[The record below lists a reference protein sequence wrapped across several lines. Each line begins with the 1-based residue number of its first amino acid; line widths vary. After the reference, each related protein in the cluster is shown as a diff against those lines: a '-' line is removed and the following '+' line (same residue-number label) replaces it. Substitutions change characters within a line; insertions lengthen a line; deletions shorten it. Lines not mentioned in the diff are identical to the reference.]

1 MLYLIYQPGKVA
13 SQTLESTILASDPS
27 AKVERHHYLDLRNL
41 AEGDRICELAESG
54 EQADSFRHQNAAA
67 RAALAILAKEDPKQ
81 TWVLTGFRDPLD
93 FAISA
98 FFQNLAYFY
107 PSYSSPALGEN
118 YDRDRFDVEVDKV
131 IVAFKTE
138 VAGFFERLRTGVGV
152 RNLRELE
159 LRIKLHNLG
168 DWFDR
173 ELKSVFEFDA
183 YDIAIAGQPFVRF
196 SSPKGNFL
204 LYRMETLGESLPA
217 LLAQLPLASNLRVV
231 NVNRTAEKDY
241 AVLYRRFRERFT
253 PTAEMM
259 EYYYGGRFFRHFYG
273 EAEPLYQEHREGNR
287 LLRRVEPSSL
297 V

>member
-1 MLYLIYQPGKVA
+1 M
-13 SQTLESTILASDPS
+13 
-27 AKVERHHYLDLRNL
+27 
-41 AEGDRICELAESG
+41 
-54 EQADSFRHQNAAA
+54 
-67 RAALAILAKEDPKQ
+67 
-81 TWVLTGFRDPLD
+81 LTGFRDPLD

-98 FFQNLAYFY
+98 FFQNIAYLY
-107 PSYSSPALGEN
+107 PSYSSPAPGESYN
-118 YDRDRFDVEVDKV
+118 PDRFDVEVDKV

-138 VAGFFERLRTGVGV
+138 VAGYLERLRTGVGV

-173 ELKSVFEFDA
+173 ELKSVFEIDA
-183 YDIAIAGQPFVRF
+183 YDIAVADRPFVRF
-196 SSPKGNFL
+196 SSQKGNFL
-204 LYRMETLGESLPA
+204 LYRMETLSESLPA
-217 LLAQLPLASNLRVV
+217 LLAQLPLSPHLRVV
-231 NVNRTAEKDY
+231 NVNRTTEKDY

-273 EAEPLYQEHREGNR
+273 DAEPLYQEHREGNR
-287 LLRRVEPSSL
+287 LLRRVEPSSF